1 VTTADAFPA
10 DAFPAGHPLRFTTIA
25 HAGLTILGP
34 ATPEDL
40 EGLLDAAGPAAT
52 GEGTSALDIGC
63 GKGDLLVRLALR
75 GANAVGI
82 DRNEAFLAKGRAL
95 AATAG
100 VTQRVRLEL
109 ADAGDG
115 AVHDLINSGYDLVAC
130 VGASGAMGG
139 PVIAP
144 GRLAALARPGGWL
157 LIGEGYWRHEPTME
171 QTADFGA
178 APGELVDLAGTL
190 ARMTDAGLETIAWR
204 TAGVEA
210 WDAYEDAYAG
220 AVERWAAASPDD
232 PDHDEFTARAAWFR
246 STWAEWRRGAL
257 GFVTVLLAVPARGDS

>member
-1 VTTADAFPA
+1 MTAADAFPS

-25 HAGLTILGP
+25 HADLTILGP

-40 EGLLDAAGPAAT
+40 EDLLDAAGPAA
-52 GEGTSALDIGC
+52 GGMGTSALDIGC
-63 GKGDLLVRLALR
+63 GKGDLLVRVARR
-75 GANAVGI
+75 GASGVGI
-82 DRNEAFLAKGRAL
+82 DRNEAFLAVGRAL
-95 AATAG
+95 AETAG
-100 VTQRVRLEL
+100 VTQRLRFEF

-115 AVHDLINSGYDLVAC
+115 VIDGGYDLVAC
-130 VGASGAMGG
+130 VGASGAVGG
-139 PVIAP
+139 PVLAP
-144 GRLAALARPGGWL
+144 GRLAALARPGGRV
-157 LIGEGYWRHEPTME
+157 LIGEGYWRHEPTVE
-171 QTADFGA
+171 QAADFGA
-178 APGELVDLAGTL
+178 APGELADLTGTL

-246 STWAEWRRGAL
+246 STWAAWRREAL